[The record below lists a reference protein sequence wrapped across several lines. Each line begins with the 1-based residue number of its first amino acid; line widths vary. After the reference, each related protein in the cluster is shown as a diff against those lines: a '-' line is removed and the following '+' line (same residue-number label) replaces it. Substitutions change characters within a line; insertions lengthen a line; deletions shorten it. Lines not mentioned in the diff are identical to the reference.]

1 MGANKKITKRE
12 KYRMVIRLVGEG
24 SKKEK
29 AYLGDV
35 IWKNNLY
42 ICKNHKSVK
51 MGIVAKLLN
60 WLLQIDEKSQKTKQ
74 SNAEMTPFP
83 DRHKL
88 INWQIDKLEQAISNG
103 DVNLVNKL
111 YAGLIELVRQ
121 QNINKKGELDDYLK
135 TIRKEYDEFRMK
147 YNLEYPQESLPPNER
162 KNTTNTIKRG
172 NTILSEEEKMKIHS
186 SNMREA
192 TRLKENGQIKEAIE
206 LIQKSQKQ
214 TGFTDPS
221 KLASYLLI
229 NNEPEAAV
237 EVLRNTLEKKIPYYN
252 NPWLQ
257 ISSIYYRSKN
267 YERYLYA
274 MTMFI
279 FFEVI
284 YGMPM
289 HWDKNV
295 VKAFYK
301 EQSVEFLNITNVSRF
316 MKIMQRPD
324 FLEKYNAVLMPF
336 FNEIKTEI
344 LQYTR
349 YREDDKF
356 TEQEL
361 QFFNRYSLTFFEK
374 FYNDNVKKNCV

>member
-1 MGANKKITKRE
+1 
-12 KYRMVIRLVGEG
+12 
-24 SKKEK
+24 
-29 AYLGDV
+29 
-35 IWKNNLY
+35 
-42 ICKNHKSVK
+42 

-60 WLLQIDEKSQKTKQ
+60 WLLQIDEKGQKTKQ

-147 YNLEYPQESLPPNER
+147 FNLEYPQESLPPNER

-237 EVLRNTLEKKIPYYN
+237 EVLRNTLEKKFPYYN

-374 FYNDNVKKNCV
+374 FYNDNVKKIVFDD